1 MDQPFEIRI
10 ARESANDDTVTVQEW
25 HFPNGAKVKA
35 YEIVVSLET
44 SKAVLEVEAEVEG
57 YLEILVP
64 AGTVAE
70 VGTIIGRLRSV
81 SVSASVS
88 ARKQFEEGNG
98 RGFGQG
104 RDGELPVAI
113 GKVRYSKLALAMM
126 AHHGISAEA
135 LPQHGLV
142 RKQDVEEVL
151 RRTGSGDEDESRT
164 GILDGDG
171 DRSGTGILDGDGD
184 RSGAGILDGDGDHQN
199 QGQKVVPL
207 ALPTLTPT
215 ADRVGNASPPD
226 GKAAPVVGFF
236 SDARKSAGERGKGVV
251 WVGLNY
257 IFRNYFLGHLAR
269 WAPLG
274 INLLI
279 HRLRGVKMGK
289 GVYIDPSATI
299 ETAYPENITIGND
312 VRITANAI
320 IMTHIKAPHALRN
333 QGIIPLVKQPVVLED
348 HCFIGV
354 NAVIMPGVTIGRG
367 SVVTSGS
374 VVLTNVPPAVMV
386 TGNPA
391 KIVKRLTPVQ

>member
-1 MDQPFEIRI
+1 MDQPFEIKI

-35 YEIVVSLET
+35 GDIVVSLET

-70 VGTIIGRLRSV
+70 VGTVIGVLNILS
-81 SVSASVS
+81 SSS
-88 ARKQFEEGNG
+88 RKEFEAEKGQ
-98 RGFGQG
+98 GFGQG
-104 RDGELPVAI
+104 QARELPLAI
-113 GKVRYSKLALAMM
+113 GKARYSKLALAMM
-126 AHHGISAEA
+126 AHHGIAAEA

-142 RKQDVEEVL
+142 RKQDVEAYL
-151 RRTGSGDEDESRT
+151 RQQDPENGGSEELVENSADQTLAHSQTVISLPTLTPSADMVGNAVSPPSTITVDD
-164 GILDGDG
+164 
-171 DRSGTGILDGDGD
+171 
-184 RSGAGILDGDGDHQN
+184 N
-199 QGQKVVPL
+199 VVPL
-207 ALPTLTPT
+207 ALPTLTPR
-215 ADRVGNASPPD
+215 ADRVGNAP
-226 GKAAPVVGFF
+226 KAVGFF
-236 SDARKSAGERGKGVV
+236 SDARKSAGERGKGIV